1 MYLSRILRVGLLAA
15 VALSTLSAN
24 ALITEVS
31 FSSNGGSFVN
41 DTIAN
46 GTSPIGF
53 TNTGGTANA
62 FLNNADST
70 LTGLAYGSYY
80 AIAFLGFGQHLGAG
94 TFSVRENGVL
104 FSTSLTFPSVL
115 TCCTQFASLS
125 LAGGDSVTLA
135 TTGLSADRIRVFGDG
150 AGLNPDG
157 TADVFYQFTFTQG
170 GGAVPEPGSAVLLA
184 IGVSALGFVRF
195 RRR

>member
-1 MYLSRILRVGLLAA
+1 MYLSGILRGGVLAA
-15 VALSTLSAN
+15 MAVSILPTGV
-24 ALITEVS
+24 ITEAL
-31 FSSNGGSFVN
+31 FSPNGGAFID
-41 DTIAN
+41 DTIVD
-46 GTSPIGF
+46 GTTSPLGF

-70 LTGLAYGSYY
+70 ITGLAYGSYY
-80 AIAFLGFGQHLGAG
+80 AIAFLGFGQHIGAG

-104 FSTSLTFPSVL
+104 FSTSVTFPSIL
-115 TCCTQFASLS
+115 TCCTQFASLT

-135 TTGLSADRIRVFGDG
+135 TTGLSADRIRIVADG

-157 TADVFYQFTFTQG
+157 TADAFYQFTFTQG
-170 GGAVPEPGSAVLLA
+170 GAVPEPGSAMLLA
-184 IGVSALGFVRF
+184 IGVSAIGFARF